1 MQCMK
6 HYTYTIEIHPAD
18 TGETG
23 YWVSVP
29 ALPGCFTQGDTYEE
43 ALVNAEEAI
52 IGHLEALAKA
62 GQSIPHESAVPSK
75 LVIGVGLNL
84 PVAS

>member
-1 MQCMK
+1 MEWMK
-6 HYTYTIEIHPAD
+6 HYTYTIEIHPAEP
-18 TGETG
+18 GETG

-29 ALPGCFTQGDTYEE
+29 ALPGCFTQGDTYED

-62 GQSIPHESAVPSK
+62 GADTSGISGSIKAGHRRWT
-75 LVIGVGLNL
+75 
-84 PVAS
+84 